1 MRALIT
7 AVAAAALAG
16 TLAQARTPQAPA
28 APQAPPARPV
38 VTACPCSEH
47 GDCPCSAAGDC
58 GCVSEG
64 GLRWVATSKPGHYA
78 LYRGWAQLG
87 NWRVEEGA
95 FYDLILHADDSHSW
109 RRGTSPAGPPP
120 AAAPRRR
127 AAGRPCGV
135 ACGPIRRRADVCP
148 HAGVRAVLGQR
159 GGLQRGRVCRGRL
172 TLTGRA
178 PGRGLKGHL
187 PWRFI

>member
-1 MRALIT
+1 MRALLT

-38 VTACPCSEH
+38 VTVCPCGEH

-64 GLRWVATSKPGHYA
+64 GLRWVATSKPGHFA
-78 LYRGWAQLG
+78 LYRGWHQIG

-95 FYDLILHADDSHSW
+95 FFDLVLHADDTHSW

-120 AAAPRRR
+120 AAVLR
-127 AAGRPCGV
+127 AAPTALPAARSV
-135 ACGPIRRRADVCP
+135 AVPTFAPMPTFAPSWGNVEGFSGGAC
-148 HAGVRAVLGQR
+148 AG
-159 GGLQRGRVCRGRL
+159 GG
-172 TLTGRA
+172 
-178 PGRGLKGHL
+178 
-187 PWRFI
+187 